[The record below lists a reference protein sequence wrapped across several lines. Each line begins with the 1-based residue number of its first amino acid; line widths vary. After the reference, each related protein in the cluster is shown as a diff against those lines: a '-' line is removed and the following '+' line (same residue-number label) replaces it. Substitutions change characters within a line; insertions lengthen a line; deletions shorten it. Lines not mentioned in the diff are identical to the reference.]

1 MPMVA
6 KMTAYAPQTSNDHQL
21 PLLQLDGS
29 MAPISNEET
38 TPAGD
43 QRAIV
48 SMVVP
53 QIRSSVRT
61 AQGQRAG
68 DRPRVRA
75 R

>member
-1 MPMVA
+1 MVA
-6 KMTAYAPQTSNDHQL
+6 KMTAYAPQTNNDHQVS
-21 PLLQLDGS
+21 LLQLDGF

-53 QIRSSVRT
+53 KIVEC
-61 AQGQRAG
+61 AK
-68 DRPRVRA
+68 RPRA
-75 R
+75 TSGM